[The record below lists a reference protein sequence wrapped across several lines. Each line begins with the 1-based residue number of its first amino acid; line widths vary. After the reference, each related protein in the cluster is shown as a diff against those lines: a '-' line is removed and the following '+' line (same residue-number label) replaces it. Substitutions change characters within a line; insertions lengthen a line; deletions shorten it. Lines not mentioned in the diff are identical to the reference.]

1 MTMMSELLYELKR
14 GFQNY
19 DPWILET
26 TFTTHNGGQ
35 RANHSAIIH
44 PSKRID
50 TNRGLNNAAA
60 SHRGNNL
67 P

>member
-1 MTMMSELLYELKR
+1 MTMMSELLYELER

-26 TFTTHNGGQ
+26 TFTTQNGGQ
-35 RANHSAIIH
+35 CANHSAIIN
-44 PSKRID
+44 PSKQID
-50 TNRGLNNAAA
+50 ANRGLNNATAL
-60 SHRGNNL
+60 HRGNNL